1 MCLRTDQPI
10 VWAADCLIR
19 RLSDQPVVWSAD
31 CLISRL
37 SDQLIVWS
45 ADQLIVWST
54 DCLISWLSDQP
65 IVWSADCLISRL
77 SDQPIVWSA
86 DCLISWLL
94 ASLFSSSSLENA
106 FRLPSAMLDTC
117 IWSKNQVRI
126 RIYLDRTRNC
136 FKLVPNQIF
145 FIFNVKIVKSSNC
158 LVFSGQQRCRP
169 FQLFLK

>member
-10 VWAADCLIR
+10 
-19 RLSDQPVVWSAD
+19 VWSAD

-37 SDQLIVWS
+37 SDQPIVWS
-45 ADQLIVWST
+45 ADCLISWLSDQLIVWST

-158 LVFSGQQRCRP
+158 LVFSGQQRLP
-169 FQLFLK
+169 PLKFFKNNLEK